1 MPDFAIFFFVSNI
14 QYPILLLCHTQYFC
28 INCNQICIIG
38 RMHLNVLDDNDD
50 AFRFHFQ
57 VLLAKVGVNS
67 GAAGFKN
74 RVLLA

>member
-1 MPDFAIFFFVSNI
+1 
-14 QYPILLLCHTQYFC
+14 
-28 INCNQICIIG
+28 
-38 RMHLNVLDDNDD
+38 MHLNVLDDNDD